1 MVKVGLFT
9 VGVTLPL
16 VSLWWWLLPVSPLIW
31 IVLAGLLLG
40 FFFSFCK
47 IQQAR
52 IINQKDEEMY
62 YWLQNFLTT
71 LAVKKTITETFVDVV
86 KRYQWMKLNWIQAY
100 ASNEAMQAL
109 TNLKQRF
116 QHPLYAIFVSTLA
129 FYEQQGGDVMSLF
142 DSILQQNRLMESR
155 RMAMMQVRKR
165 YLFQW
170 LFLWLMNLTILMLAK
185 VVLQDLLWVMEGS
198 LIFQSILATIFLF
211 LPLSFIR
218 WIHQWQKAKTKLQ

>member
-1 MVKVGLFT
+1 MVKVGLST
-9 VGVTLPL
+9 LGVSMPL
-16 VSLWWWLLPVSPLIW
+16 VLLWWWLLPLSPFIW
-31 IVLAGLLLG
+31 IVLAGLLIG
-40 FFFSFCK
+40 FFLSFFR
-47 IQQAR
+47 IQQVR
-52 IINQKDEEMY
+52 MQNQKNEEMY

-71 LAVKKTITETFVDVV
+71 LAVKKTITEAFMDVV
-86 KRYQWMKLNWIQAY
+86 KRYQWMKLTWVQAY

-142 DSILQQNRLMESR
+142 DSILQQNRLIESR
-155 RMAMMQVRKR
+155 RMSMMQVRKR

-185 VVLQDLLWVMEGS
+185 VVLQDLFWVMES
-198 LIFQSILATIFLF
+198 SVMFQSILAAIFLF
-211 LPLSFIR
+211 LPFSFTR
-218 WIHQWQKAKTKLQ
+218 WIHQWQNAITKLQ

>member
-1 MVKVGLFT
+1 MVMVGLFT

-31 IVLAGLLLG
+31 IVLVGLLLG
-40 FFFSFCK
+40 FFFSFVK
-47 IQQAR
+47 IQQASN
-52 IINQKDEEMY
+52 INQKDEEMY

-170 LFLWLMNLTILMLAK
+170 LFLWLMNLTILMLVK
-185 VVLQDLLWVMEGS
+185 VVLQDLFWVMEGS
-198 LIFQSILATIFLF
+198 LIFQSILAAIFLF